1 MQKVTMKDVAK
12 LAGVSTS
19 TVSRVVSD
27 DDRISQDTK
36 EKVLEVMEKL
46 NYYPNSAAR
55 SLANKETEIIGLVMP
70 SYEEDIFINPFFQ
83 EVLKGVSS
91 ITSKNSFDILIA
103 TNHEGEDDLDVLK
116 RIVQT
121 QRVDGL
127 ILTRSKKDDE
137 GIKYSKEHNIPFV
150 LIGSC
155 LEYDDIPA
163 VDNDNKQAAYNL
175 TSLLINKG
183 RRKIAF
189 ISGEINSI
197 VTLKRYKGYLNAL
210 QEHDIEV
217 NDDYFISDEF
227 LEESGYKLMSEL
239 LKLNDKPD
247 AIVCADDLI
256 CVGVLKRIKES
267 KKYNV
272 PEDIM
277 LASFNNTILAKYSN
291 PTITSV
297 DINSVQ
303 LGKKASKKLINN
315 LNKKSKSDNSK
326 EILDYKI
333 IKRDSTLLNNE

>member
-19 TVSRVVSD
+19 TVSRVISD
-27 DDRISQDTK
+27 DQRISQNTK

-55 SLANKETEIIGLVMP
+55 SLANKQTEIIGLVMP
-70 SYEEDIFINPFFQ
+70 SCEEDIFINPFFQ
-83 EVLKGVSS
+83 EVLKGVSA
-91 ITSKNSFDILIA
+91 ITSQNYFDILIA
-103 TNHEGEDDLDVLK
+103 TNHELEDDLDVLK

-121 QRVDGL
+121 QRVDGI

-137 GIKYSKEHNIPFV
+137 GIQYLREHNIPFV

-163 VDNDNKQAAYNL
+163 VDNDNKQAAYDL

-189 ISGEINSI
+189 ISGEINSV
-197 VTLKRYKGYLNAL
+197 VTLKRYKGYLSAL
-210 QEHDIEV
+210 QEHNIEF
-217 NDDYFISDEF
+217 NQDYFISDEF
-227 LEESGYKLMSEL
+227 LEESGYKLMSDL
-239 LKLNDKPD
+239 LQLDDKPD

-256 CVGVLKRIKES
+256 CAGVLKRIKEA
-267 KKYNV
+267 KKYSV

-277 LASFNNTILAKYSN
+277 LTSFNNTILAKYSN

-297 DINSVQ
+297 DINSVK
-303 LGKKASKKLINN
+303 LGKKAAEKLINS
-315 LNKKSKSDNSK
+315 LNQNSTSNNNK

-333 IKRDSTLLNNE
+333 IKRDSTLLK

>member
-1 MQKVTMKDVAK
+1 MKDVAK